1 MAVGGVLPAVVVVS
15 VGGGGLE
22 ASPRVRRLVFAS
34 VSGSGDRGRW
44 PGGLLGVGG
53 AAAGGQPVAAGSVS
67 SFSNAALSASVHGQA
82 AGRCSLPRRPEN
94 ASRAATCNSR

>member
-1 MAVGGVLPAVVVVS
+1 MVMVNVALGVSERFRGNVGS
-15 VGGGGLE
+15 C
-22 ASPRVRRLVFAS
+22 SPRFRAAVIAA
-34 VSGSGDRGRW
+34 GGREVCW
-44 PGGLLGVGG
+44 GVGG

-94 ASRAATCNSR
+94 ASRAPTCSSR